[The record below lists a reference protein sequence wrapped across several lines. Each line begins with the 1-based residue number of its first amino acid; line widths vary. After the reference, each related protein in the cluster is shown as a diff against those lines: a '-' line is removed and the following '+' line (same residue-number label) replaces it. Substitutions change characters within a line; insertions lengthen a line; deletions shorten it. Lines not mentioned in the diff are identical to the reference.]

1 MIATTIHST
10 DITTAVSKDARF
22 LAPGTHQRADA
33 KGRGKGQGAEPA
45 KGPTKTTKARA
56 TEPTAGV
63 EDEAFA
69 AGDLVLIPLSRLVP
83 SAFNVRKTGGEDVG
97 ELAALIK
104 AQGLLQNLVVHPDE
118 TKRGKATG
126 DYGVAAGGRRLRALG
141 LLAKAGDIPLDKDIL
156 CRLITRD
163 AAIAASVAENSGR
176 AAMSVAD
183 TVTAFAEM
191 IAAGAGVEDVAVCFG
206 ITPLTVQRRLKL
218 AKVSPVLFELFR
230 QDKINLDQLMA
241 LAITDDHAAQE
252 RVWNSTP
259 SYNRN
264 PSGLRR
270 LLLGREIDA
279 ATDPLAKF
287 VGIPAYEA
295 AGGVVVRDLFEDA
308 GSGYITDAELLQRLA
323 IERLTER
330 AQVSKAE
337 GWAWTEARTSFDHS
351 ERQGFGVAT
360 MKQRAPTPEQQAMR
374 DALLAAKEEA
384 NKGLEDLYDAEDSDD
399 DPGFDSAKAIALE
412 AEVEAI
418 DAKLE
423 KLRHDL
429 SEWTADILA
438 FAGVVVAL
446 DRNGEVIVHRG
457 MVKPEDR
464 KQAAKA
470 AAASAHRG
478 VGGAADGAT
487 IEAEE
492 GAEQQASVNPE
503 SLVRKL
509 TSHKTKALQ
518 VLMSDNT
525 HVALAALAHTLV
537 QQLVIGYAG
546 GMHRTVS
553 ALNVRAND
561 CDSALKG
568 VADDIEASRA
578 WGELASRL
586 DSWRERLPGDADR
599 LLPWL
604 IGQPLDTLLELLA
617 LCSALSVSAMS
628 GREADT
634 TGDTLAAAVGLD
646 MAEWWTPT
654 AGSYLAQVPKARIVE
669 AVTEAVSIEK
679 AAPLAKLKK
688 SEAVAAAE
696 ALLQGTRWLPSPL
709 RARGPAAT

>member
-1 MIATTIHST
+1 MSATTIHST
-10 DITTAVSKDARF
+10 DNTTAVSKDARF

-33 KGRGKGQGAEPA
+33 KGKEKGQGALPG
-45 KGPTKTTKARA
+45 KGPTKTTKARS
-56 TEPTAGV
+56 TEPSSSAEV
-63 EDEAFA
+63 EAFE

-83 SAFNVRKTGGEDVG
+83 SAFNVRKSGGEDVG

-118 TKRGKATG
+118 TKRGKSTG

-141 LLAKAGDIPLDKDIL
+141 LLAKAGDIALDKDIL

-163 AAIAASVAENSGR
+163 AAIAASMAENSGR

-252 RVWNSTP
+252 RVWNSTA

-308 GSGYITDAELLQRLA
+308 GSGYITDPELLQRLA
-323 IERLTER
+323 VERLTER
-330 AQVSKAE
+330 AHVFKGE

-360 MKQRAPTPEQQAMR
+360 MKQRAPTPEQQTAR

-399 DPGFDSAKAIALE
+399 DPGFDSAKASALE

-429 SEWTADILA
+429 SEWSADILA

-470 AAASAHRG
+470 AAA
-478 VGGAADGAT
+478 GAT
-487 IEAEE
+487 RATGDVGE
-492 GAEQQASVNPE
+492 GTEPQASANPE

-537 QQLVIGYAG
+537 QQLVTGYAG

-553 ALNVRAND
+553 ALNLRAND

-586 DSWRERLPGDADR
+586 DNWRERLPGDADR

-634 TGDTLAAAVGLD
+634 TGDALAAAVGLD
-646 MAEWWTPT
+646 MADWWTPT

-669 AVTEAVSIEK
+669 AVTEAVSVEK

-688 SEAVAAAE
+688 GEAVAAAE

-709 RARGPAAT
+709 RARGPATA

>member
-1 MIATTIHST
+1 MSATTIHST
-10 DITTAVSKDARF
+10 DTTTKARF

-33 KGRGKGQGAEPA
+33 KGKGKGQGALPA

-56 TEPTAGV
+56 TEPASNV

-83 SAFNVRKTGGEDVG
+83 SAFNVRKSGGEDVS

-118 TKRGKATG
+118 TKRGKSTG

-163 AAIAASVAENSGR
+163 AAIAASMAENSGR

-279 ATDPLAKF
+279 GTDPLAKF

-295 AGGVVVRDLFEDA
+295 AGGVVVRDLFEDD
-308 GSGYITDAELLQRLA
+308 GSGYITDGELLQRLA

-330 AQVSKAE
+330 AQAFKAE
-337 GWAWTEARTSFDHS
+337 GWAWTEVRTSFDYS
-351 ERQGFGVAT
+351 DRQGFGVAT
-360 MKQRAPTPEQQAMR
+360 MTQREPTPEQEAAR

-384 NKGLEDLYDAEDSDD
+384 NKGLEDLYDAQEDDEGADD
-399 DPGFDSAKAIALE
+399 AGFDSAKASALE
-412 AEVEAI
+412 AEVEAV
-418 DAKLE
+418 DAKLD
-423 KLRHDL
+423 KLHRDL
-429 SEWTADILA
+429 SE
-438 FAGVVVAL
+438 
-446 DRNGEVIVHRG
+446 
-457 MVKPEDR
+457 
-464 KQAAKA
+464 
-470 AAASAHRG
+470 
-478 VGGAADGAT
+478 
-487 IEAEE
+487 
-492 GAEQQASVNPE
+492 
-503 SLVRKL
+503 
-509 TSHKTKALQ
+509 
-518 VLMSDNT
+518 
-525 HVALAALAHTLV
+525 
-537 QQLVIGYAG
+537 
-546 GMHRTVS
+546 
-553 ALNVRAND
+553 
-561 CDSALKG
+561 
-568 VADDIEASRA
+568 
-578 WGELASRL
+578 
-586 DSWRERLPGDADR
+586 
-599 LLPWL
+599 
-604 IGQPLDTLLELLA
+604 
-617 LCSALSVSAMS
+617 
-628 GREADT
+628 
-634 TGDTLAAAVGLD
+634 
-646 MAEWWTPT
+646 
-654 AGSYLAQVPKARIVE
+654 
-669 AVTEAVSIEK
+669 
-679 AAPLAKLKK
+679 
-688 SEAVAAAE
+688 
-696 ALLQGTRWLPSPL
+696 
-709 RARGPAAT
+709 